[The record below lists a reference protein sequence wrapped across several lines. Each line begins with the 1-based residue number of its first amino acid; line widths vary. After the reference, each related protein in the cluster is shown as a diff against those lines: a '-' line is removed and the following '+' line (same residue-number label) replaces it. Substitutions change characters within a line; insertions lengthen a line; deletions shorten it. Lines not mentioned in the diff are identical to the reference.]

1 MLKGACELKSAQFAL
16 MRLAIYQTDAHSVQ
30 AFVADQVAAAPA
42 LLEGAP
48 LAIDFTAIPGT
59 LDVEFVEDVIARLRY
74 AGMLPIALVG
84 DADSKIAECALSLNL
99 GLLAAQ
105 KRAPKVEGILTD
117 DQHAASVST
126 AIPADTKA
134 ATAKAPPEP
143 KLQVEVNATA
153 ETDVAPKTA
162 SKIETKK
169 PAVAQHRAFEPS
181 ASAPSTMQRYEGQVR
196 SGQQLYAKGRDLLIS
211 GPVNNGAEV
220 ISDGS
225 VHVYGR
231 LSGKVI
237 AGASG
242 DETARIYCL
251 AFGAELVSIAGVF
264 RVFESIPA
272 SLAGRPVQ
280 IWREG
285 DKLRLEALI

>member
-16 MRLAIYQTDAHSVQ
+16 MRLAIYQTDANSVQ

-48 LAIDFTAIPGT
+48 LAIDFTAMPGV
-59 LDVEFVEDVIARLRY
+59 LDQEFVEDVISRLRY

-84 DADSKIAECALSLNL
+84 EADSKIAECATNFKL
-99 GLLAAQ
+99 GLLAPQ
-105 KRAPKVEGILTD
+105 KRA
-117 DQHAASVST
+117 
-126 AIPADTKA
+126 
-134 ATAKAPPEP
+134 AKAESASSMENSAEAKAIIAPVQINTTASTPVVP
-143 KLQVEVNATA
+143 VEVKNEQKNEAKVATPVKA
-153 ETDVAPKTA
+153 REMDSQPVLAN
-162 SKIETKK
+162 
-169 PAVAQHRAFEPS
+169 
-181 ASAPSTMQRYEGQVR
+181 TMQRYEGQVR

-242 DETARIYCL
+242 DESARIYCL

>member
-1 MLKGACELKSAQFAL
+1 MQKGACELKSAQFAL

-30 AFVADQVAAAPA
+30 SFVADQVSAAPA

-48 LAIDFTAIPGT
+48 LAIDFTAIEAA
-59 LDVEFVEDVIARLRY
+59 LDADFAEDVISRLRY

-84 DADSKIAECALSLNL
+84 EAESKIADLASALKL
-99 GLLAAQ
+99 GLLAPQ
-105 KRAPKVEGILTD
+105 KRDIKKVEPAAQAQTEAPTADVTKAQAHKAAPELELNLEVKVEAKPGPKPQLRDAPTLVKAVEIAP
-117 DQHAASVST
+117 AAST
-126 AIPADTKA
+126 
-134 ATAKAPPEP
+134 
-143 KLQVEVNATA
+143 
-153 ETDVAPKTA
+153 
-162 SKIETKK
+162 
-169 PAVAQHRAFEPS
+169 
-181 ASAPSTMQRYEGQVR
+181 QRYEGQVR
-196 SGQQLYAKGRDLLIS
+196 SGQQLYARGRDLLVL
-211 GPVNNGAEV
+211 GPVSHGAEV

-225 VHVYGR
+225 VHIYGR

-242 DETARIYCL
+242 DESARIYCL

-272 SLAGRPVQ
+272 SLAGRAVQ

>member
-1 MLKGACELKSAQFAL
+1 MQKGACELKSAQFAL

-30 AFVADQVAAAPA
+30 SFVADQVSAAPS

-48 LAIDFTAIPGT
+48 LAIDFTAIEAA
-59 LDVEFVEDVIARLRY
+59 LDPDFAEDVISRLRY

-84 DADSKIAECALSLNL
+84 EAESKIADLAAALKL
-99 GLLAAQ
+99 GLLAPQ
-105 KRAPKVEGILTD
+105 KRDAKKVESPTAQAQTEAPKADVPKVETPKVETPKVELKPEQKLD
-117 DQHAASVST
+117 F
-126 AIPADTKA
+126 KA
-134 ATAKAPPEP
+134 EP
-143 KLQVEVNATA
+143 KL
-153 ETDVAPKTA
+153 
-162 SKIETKK
+162 
-169 PAVAQHRAFEPS
+169 EPS
-181 ASAPSTMQRYEGQVR
+181 QAPRPAKAVDSMPSSTQRYEGQVR
-196 SGQQLYAKGRDLLIS
+196 SGQQLYARGRDLLVL
-211 GPVNNGAEV
+211 GPVSHGAEV

-225 VHVYGR
+225 VHIYGR

-242 DETARIYCL
+242 DESARIYCL

-272 SLAGRPVQ
+272 SLAGRAVQ